1 MKKII
6 ITLLISIFI
15 FTGCQNMKN
24 TPTKKVEEFLSMYQR
39 LDNSVVEELNSVVS
53 KDETMNEEQQEEYKK
68 LLEKQYQNL
77 SYKITNESIVGNKA
91 TIDVEI
97 EVYDYET
104 AISNSKKYYLEN
116 QDEFTKETTDSN
128 GDILE
133 DTTEEINEMS
143 KYIDYKLKE
152 MKKTTLRKKYA
163 ITFELTKEN
172 NTWQLNKIN
181 ESDLKKIHGLF

>member
-1 MKKII
+1 MRKII
-6 ITLLISIFI
+6 ITLLISIII

-152 MKKTTLRKKYA
+152 MKKTTLRKKYD

-172 NTWQLNKIN
+172 NTWKLNQIN

>member
-152 MKKTTLRKKYA
+152 MKKTTLRKKYD